1 MSSECMSEQKEHLF
15 MNRHDGHQCMCSVC
29 CECRLVW
36 LVGGLVVPQTF
47 RVNDKWSCQRIV
59 SAVPRHWRDVV
70 SDACQNHAAHSSHKC
85 VSIFQMIVIL
95 IFGIW
100 VLLFISVDHL
110 TCDPEICMLQQS
122 LKMCKLFTKFHFE
135 LVLQKLC
142 LTGIKQP

>member
-1 MSSECMSEQKEHLF
+1 
-15 MNRHDGHQCMCSVC
+15 
-29 CECRLVW
+29 
-36 LVGGLVVPQTF
+36 
-47 RVNDKWSCQRIV
+47 VN
-59 SAVPRHWRDVV
+59 AAPRHWRDVV

-122 LKMCKLFTKFHFE
+122 LKICKLFTKFHFE
-135 LVLQKLC
+135 LVPQKLF
-142 LTGIKQP
+142 LIGIKQP